1 MESTMQKMN
10 VASKTLVAALAV
22 GTMMSAGT
30 ILARDYDMNHLSAGG
45 IDPNIH
51 VTSIAVGSQT
61 TAVSWVGLQ
70 GPFQVEAST
79 NGMVS
84 WFTVSPLTNALVGC
98 FRLAN
103 PGPIAANFRLVGPEL
118 QYISVANG
126 CQACHPN
133 TVNSWSYTP
142 HASALRTL
150 AAQSPNQATNTAC
163 LSCHT
168 LGYGYSTGYNTTN
181 TPWKGGVQ
189 CENCHGPAG
198 GHAGSM
204 FTPAVSQSPM
214 VCGGCH
220 TGTDQPQYDE
230 WAGSAG
236 RTYYHGRTGT
246 NMHFASTYANTNIAT
261 SEGRMAQCGPCHS
274 GRVQHDLV
282 NAPAISAPTTSVI
295 FPTTNQ
301 VLEAG
306 IGCVTCHDPHN
317 QHLENGG
324 YHLRYPLYSTNA
336 YEIPYMQFT
345 NTYATIWGSNG
356 VAFGA
361 SRATNFFLARTNHMT
376 YYNPDVMLCGQ
387 CHRERI
393 ADTSM
398 RLISS
403 THVSHQYG
411 MNSATIGITTDT
423 NSVPR
428 PVLGTGSSQHGIN
441 TKGASCTLCHV
452 PHEFHVETNGCYLSG
467 CHDINVDSNMTEVIE
482 TAQASISNGMLA
494 VREMLNY
501 WSLST
506 NAPSSITNTH
516 RNGGWPIANKTI
528 KWEYQSVGTI
538 GKWGVPSTV
547 TNTGTSSAQ
556 QSLIPLAIREAR
568 YNLYLIRNDESMG
581 VHNPDWARYLI
592 AVASNKVAQQLG
604 LPPETNAA
612 LHSAWQSSITP
623 ATASRIAD
631 GIDDTNV
638 VAITL
643 QVRNADGSNR
653 SSGGDTVVFAKTS
666 GTLSDQTD
674 NGNGTYSVSW
684 SSTSTVSGVAAVTAT
699 VNGFPVGALSSEN
712 YTLISLLPG
721 PVDASHSTVSP
732 LAATNSVASGT
743 NRTITVQ
750 ARDVYNNNRTSG
762 GDTVVFNAT
771 AGTLGSTS
779 NLNNGSYT
787 VRWTVPANTNINPV
801 IISATLGSVDVGTA
815 VSASNSVIWLTP

>member
-1 MESTMQKMN
+1 MMKMN
-10 VASKTLVAALAV
+10 AASKTLATAVAI
-22 GTMMSAGT
+22 GMMMSTGT
-30 ILARDYDMNHLSAGG
+30 ILARDYDMKHLSEGG
-45 IDPNIH
+45 IDPYIH
-51 VTSIAVGSQT
+51 VTSIAVGAQT

-168 LGYGYSTGYNTTN
+168 LGYGYPTGYNTTN

-198 GHAGSM
+198 GHAGAQ

-220 TGTDQPQYDE
+220 TGADQPQYDE

-236 RTYYHGRTGT
+236 RTYYHGRVGT

-282 NAPAISAPTTSVI
+282 KAPPISGPNTSVL

-306 IGCVTCHDPHN
+306 VGCVTCHDPHN

-336 YEIPYMQFT
+336 YTVPYMQFT
-345 NTYATIWGSNG
+345 NTYGPLWGANG
-356 VAFGA
+356 MAFGA
-361 SRATNFFLARTNHMT
+361 SRATNFFLAWTNHMS

-387 CHRERI
+387 CHRERVSEL
-393 ADTSM
+393 TTV
-398 RLISS
+398 LNSS
-403 THVSHQYG
+403 THVSHQYS

-423 NSVPR
+423 NTVPR

-482 TAQASISNGMLA
+482 TAQASISNAILN
-494 VREMLNY
+494 VRDLLNA

-506 NAPSSITNTH
+506 NCPSSITNTH
-516 RNGGWPIANKTI
+516 LTGYSPARWTI
-528 KWEYQSVGTI
+528 KWEYQSVGDL
-538 GKWGVPSTV
+538 GKWGVPAAQ

-556 QSLIPLAIREAR
+556 QSVIPLAIREAR
-568 YNLYLIRNDESMG
+568 YNLYLVRNDESMG

-592 AVASNKVAQQLG
+592 AVASNKVATALG
-604 LPPETNAA
+604 PYTRRAMFSTISPLLATNV
-612 LHSAWQSSITP
+612 
-623 ATASRIAD
+623 AD
-631 GIDDTNV
+631 GASTQVITVQAKNEGGTN
-638 VAITL
+638 ITT
-643 QVRNADGSNR
+643 
-653 SSGGDTVVFAKTS
+653 GGDAVAFYASV
-666 GTLSDQTD
+666 GTLGSVSDVGDGTYTVTWTAPTSTAKRVASIQATL
-674 NGNGTYSVSW
+674 NGTGVGGYGSPFSTIVLIPGSV
-684 SSTSTVSGVAAVTAT
+684 
-699 VNGFPVGALSSEN
+699 N
-712 YTLISLLPG
+712 
-721 PVDASHSTVSP
+721 ASHSTISP

-750 ARDVYNNNRTSG
+750 ARDVYNNNRTTG

-779 NLNNGSYT
+779 NLNNGTYT
-787 VRWTVPANTNINPV
+787 VRWTVPADTNINPV

-815 VSASNSVIWLTP
+815 VNASNSVIWLTP